1 MVLLPYPLGYPM
13 DDATRERDLRYYAE
27 RTDENGPA
35 MTWAMHAIGY
45 NDLGTDPCLPSF
57 SSSER
62 SSCPCVHT
70 LDPIN
75 LLSLLPSLSPGKG
88 ADAASSFNRSFQ
100 PYVRGPFAVW
110 SETPTGGVP
119 HFLTGAGGF
128 LQALTAGYA
137 GLRWEDEALRLRP
150 RCIEGASLIRLRG
163 LVYRGSTLL
172 LEYDCDAAKQPD
184 AADAPGTQPSAVAV
198 ERLAAPNDKAA
209 KKGAKMRVKLVSPSL
224 DGVKLGLV
232 FEKGEEKHRVTVDL
246 EPGRAVQMPLREVR
260 IVALQPKADK

>member
-1 MVLLPYPLGYPM
+1 MSPLILILKSQLLSIRAHP
-13 DDATRERDLRYYAE
+13 
-27 RTDENGPA
+27 
-35 MTWAMHAIGY
+35 
-45 NDLGTDPCLPSF
+45 
-57 SSSER
+57 
-62 SSCPCVHT
+62 

-75 LLSLLPSLSPGKG
+75 LLSLLPSLSSGKG

-110 SETPTGGVP
+110 TETPTGGVP
-119 HFLTGAGGF
+119 NFLTGAGGF

-150 RCIEGASLIRLRG
+150 RCIEGASLVRLRG

-172 LEYDCDAAKQPD
+172 LEYDCDAAKEGLG

-198 ERLAAPNDKAA
+198 ERFAAPNDKAA
-209 KKGAKMRVKLVSPSL
+209 RKGAKMRITLVSRSL

-232 FEKGEEKHRVTVDL
+232 FEKGEDKHRVMVDL
-246 EPGRAVQMPLREVR
+246 VPGRAVQMPLREVR